1 MRALTN
7 DRWGFESNCFVCEP
21 TNEAGLGL
29 AFFHDEDTDTV
40 TTTFELDSRYSG
52 APAYV
57 HGGLSLAILDEAMA
71 WAAIAIAGTWA
82 VTGETTTRFDQPVL
96 VGDPYRVVATI
107 TEEPTASSSTLRAE
121 AEILDRQGQRCAAST
136 ATFVVLGE
144 ARLAHA
150 SGLTGDQLAAVD
162 SSPG

>member
-1 MRALTN
+1 MMPSIIWMPA
-7 DRWGFESNCFVCEP
+7 GKSP
-21 TNEAGLGL
+21 TAVP
-29 AFFHDEDTDTV
+29 AMSTRTM
-40 TTTFELDSRYSG
+40 SRPPIVKRV
-52 APAYV
+52 A
-57 HGGLSLAILDEAMA
+57 
-71 WAAIAIAGTWA
+71 TWA

-107 TEEPTASSSTLRAE
+107 TEMPTASSSTLRAE
-121 AEILDRQGQRCAAST
+121 AEILDRQGLRCAAST

-144 ARLAHA
+144 AHLAHA